1 MSDAKVSKNLRLDA
15 DTVAKGEALVI
26 ADHRANFSNLVNALI
41 AEKYAALV
49 AEGKIQPKAEVVS

>member
-1 MSDAKVSKNLRLDA
+1 LRLDA

-49 AEGKIQPKAEVVS
+49 AEGKIQPKVEVVS

>member
-26 ADHRANFSNLVNALI
+26 A
-41 AEKYAALV
+41 EKYAALV
-49 AEGKIQPKAEVVS
+49 AEGKIQPKVEVVS